1 MAVRVKRITL
11 WRAAVEDR
19 PGVLAGALE
28 PLAHAGTDLQMVMC
42 YGNPGQE
49 GQATIEVYPIL
60 PKRAVAAAQIGGF
73 SASPVP
79 VVFVEGDNKP
89 GLGYSIANA
98 VAWAGLNIR
107 FMLAHV
113 TGKKYSAIVGF
124 ETEADAQKGELQIKK
139 AHAPLR
145 MQSMKSQKRK
155 KRKYK

>member
-1 MAVRVKRITL
+1 MAVKVRRVTL

-28 PLAHAGTDLQMVMC
+28 PLAHAGADLQMVMC

-49 GQATIEVYPIL
+49 GRATIEVYPIS

-73 SASPVP
+73 SASPAP
-79 VVFVEGDNKP
+79 VVLVEGDNKP

-107 FMLAHV
+107 FLLAQV

-124 ETEADAQKGELQIKK
+124 ETEADAQKGALQIKK
-139 AHAPLR
+139 AHAPLET
-145 MQSMKSQKRK
+145 QSVKSRKRK
-155 KRKYK
+155 KRK

>member
-1 MAVRVKRITL
+1 MAVKVRRITL

-42 YGNPGQE
+42 YANPGQE
-49 GQATIEVYPIL
+49 GRATIEVYPIL
-60 PKRAVAAAQIGGF
+60 RKRAVAAARIGGF
-73 SASPVP
+73 SASPAP
-79 VVFVEGDNKP
+79 VVLVEGDNKP
-89 GLGYSIANA
+89 GLAYSIANA

-107 FMLAHV
+107 FLLAQV

-124 ETEADAQKGELQIKK
+124 ETEADARKGALQIKK

-145 MQSMKSQKRK
+145 MQSMKSQKHKNRK
-155 KRKYK
+155 

>member
-1 MAVRVKRITL
+1 MAVKVRRITL
-11 WRAAVEDR
+11 WRAAVDDR

-60 PKRAVAAAQIGGF
+60 TRRAVAAAQIGGF

-79 VVFVEGDNKP
+79 VVLVEADNKP

-107 FMLAHV
+107 FLLAQV
-113 TGKKYSAIVGF
+113 TGKRYSAIVGF

-145 MQSMKSQKRK
+145 MQSTKSQKRK
-155 KRKYK
+155 KPK

>member
-1 MAVRVKRITL
+1 MAVKVKRITL
-11 WRAAVEDR
+11 WRTAVEDR

-60 PKRAVAAAQIGGF
+60 PARAVAAAQIGGF
-73 SASPVP
+73 SASSGP
-79 VVFVEGDNKP
+79 VVFVEADNKP

-107 FMLAHV
+107 FMLAQV

-124 ETEADAQKGELQIKK
+124 ESEADAQKGVLQIKK

-145 MQSMKSQKRK
+145 MQSIKSQKRR
-155 KRKYK
+155 KRK